1 MILYP
6 LPGELYV
13 DFHRRLKEA
22 TEKAGGIP
30 ADPDWM
36 GGDTEESRAFC
47 GQDEM
52 GRFTYGND
60 CGDEDGIPDGAKQRT
75 PTKAGKKGGGKKAA
89 PKLEQPEVERPG
101 LPKED
106 RWQPGNSLRDVHQEV
121 IEGKVTV
128 RSPDGKKIESTQI
141 PDAYKSPFAGREF
154 ISGTQVAEFL
164 CKKNDEERGRI
175 ITTTAPLGERDFEY
189 MASSIANEVQKAMD
203 RGVGHV
209 FYSPEEQKKQLD
221 SYAKVQPL
229 IFGGKT
235 ASGVDLDPETTRFM
249 WNAMIAI
256 TSVGATPRENVTRT
270 DQILTPIF
278 NDSDPANTRIPHPRA
293 KMSGTAGP
301 GIIRS
306 MGRMQKIVDK
316 LGEGDQ
322 AAGWKKMAELF
333 DGPPMRAGDLTKF
346 FNKLGIEGKWAPS
359 GTAVDDIVPR
369 FSVFGPK
376 VGAYFANNRGTEEN
390 GGWDFVTAD
399 LWWSRTWGRASGE
412 VMQQQSLSLASDH
425 GKALDKMVKKI
436 KDGELGS
443 IDRETFAADAKHMA
457 KTGTI
462 PASIEAWA
470 EEKLKAYSGMSFKAP
485 TDRETNMYRL
495 AKVICANTVS
505 TIAAPKGARMRTNM
519 GAVAREVSKRV
530 GIPVAFLQDV
540 LWQNEQDMWGTL
552 GARTT
557 TAPGVPSILST
568 RVEQIVSG
576 EIVRRKP
583 WETSGQIDD
592 EEDRSSNNLDDEYG
606 RQDFGAIEQLLFEA
620 DMAEVSDDD
629 FVNAFLE
636 TMTVDSD
643 KESRSACE
651 KQADGKFATGN
662 DCAAGDGLP
671 IDRTWKKSDEQL
683 VWDSESLSSS
693 PPAKSL
699 ASARAVLIPAGRTLG
714 KSLRILGVS
723 MDDVVKVG
731 GSSGP
736 DSDVVIGHGDMK
748 NLMNLVDGEGEVES
762 EPSGMVTIL
771 GKRDVM
777 GIKSAV
783 SAGVTIWRDAEDED
797 KLKVFYEFIG
807 VSPEAQEKASIAVG
821 RGMMKGV
828 VDSITSAA
836 KMGADEVTMF
846 AAGNERHKEFKGYR
860 IWPRV
865 GFDGVIPR
873 NLITHTWTLQRGFFN
888 SYGSEIPREALS
900 PQAKKEIASGKLT
913 IQALYETP
921 AGQKWWE
928 SHGGPMEMKFKP
940 GEKSSPG
947 WKRFVKYRD
956 RLSSRSLD
964 DLWEA
969 FCGESDLESR
979 AFCPTGK
986 DGGVNNSCG
995 SEGVS
1000 GPLKGWGKTD
1010 KTERYTPD
1018 EKSFSGSKYINEI
1031 KIDEPKKVREVL
1043 DAVKMT
1049 LSEAIQAS
1057 GSPGEAI
1064 AKAGG
1069 KPIKIAMA
1077 REGSGVTIDW
1087 SVEGGGA
1094 EATRHIS
1101 PDGKGGVRLG
1111 MGGFFIDSPELRGKG
1126 IALDALARSISNPS
1140 VSILYMSA
1148 ERFDTPGPMMM
1159 IGYKHWPKYG
1169 FNAPISLVEKVT
1181 KKSGGVPKQF
1191 SKCKDLLDVYATP
1204 GGPEW
1209 WAENGSS
1216 IHLDFDNRQRS
1227 KSRDVLLKVIRDSR
1241 DKFGGG

>member
-1 MILYP
+1 
-6 LPGELYV
+6 
-13 DFHRRLKEA
+13 
-22 TEKAGGIP
+22 
-30 ADPDWM
+30 
-36 GGDTEESRAFC
+36 
-47 GQDEM
+47 
-52 GRFTYGND
+52 
-60 CGDEDGIPDGAKQRT
+60 
-75 PTKAGKKGGGKKAA
+75 
-89 PKLEQPEVERPG
+89 
-101 LPKED
+101 
-106 RWQPGNSLRDVHQEV
+106 V

-189 MASSIANEVQKAMD
+189 MVASIANEAQKAMD
-203 RGVGHV
+203 RGVGHI

-278 NDSDPANTRIPHPRA
+278 NDSDPANTRIPHPRVA
-293 KMSGTAGP
+293 MSGTAGP
-301 GIIRS
+301 GIVRS
-306 MGRMQKIVDK
+306 MARMQKIVDK

-322 AAGWKKMAELF
+322 AVGWKKMAELF

-436 KDGELGS
+436 KDEELGS
-443 IDRETFAADAKHMA
+443 VDRETFTADAKHMA

-470 EEKLKAYSGMSFKAP
+470 EEKLKAYSGMGFKAP

-530 GIPVAFLQDV
+530 GIPVAFVQDV

-576 EIVRRKP
+576 EIRRRKP

-671 IDRTWKKSDEQL
+671 IDRTWKKSDDQL

-964 DLWEA
+964 DLWQV
-969 FCGESDLESR
+969 FCGDSDLERR
-979 AFCPTGK
+979 AFCPTGE
-986 DGGVNNSCG
+986 GGGEDNSCPPSDKG
-995 SEGVS
+995 ESKPSDDSKEQTPGKDSWARGFAKKAFRGDDVS
-1000 GPLKGWGKTD
+1000 KVLSPYVANHVGIL
-1010 KTERYTPD
+1010 E
-1018 EKSFSGSKYINEI
+1018 
-1031 KIDEPKKVREVL
+1031 IDEPVKIKALADRY
-1043 DAVKMT
+1043 KMT
-1049 LSEAIQAS
+1049 IDEVVLACGFPGKSVAAAGEAPGRIRIVRSMDDTILINWDTRDGSEAS
-1057 GSPGEAI
+1057 
-1064 AKAGG
+1064 
-1069 KPIKIAMA
+1069 
-1077 REGSGVTIDW
+1077 RELFL
-1087 SVEGGGA
+1087 
-1094 EATRHIS
+1094 
-1101 PDGKGGVRLG
+1101 DGKGNLALK
-1111 MGGFFIDSPELRGKG
+1111 MEGFFIDESGPLRGKG
-1126 IALDALARSISNPS
+1126 IALDALARSLSNR
-1140 VSILYMSA
+1140 SIRTATMDGGRRDES
-1148 ERFDTPGPMMM
+1148 GHMNM
-1159 IGYKHWPKYG
+1159 IGYRHWPKYG
-1169 FNAPISLVEKVT
+1169 FNASMEAVAAVVA
-1181 KKSGGVPKQF
+1181 KKSVEVPKEF
-1191 SKCKDLLDVYATP
+1191 EKCKDLLDVYATP
-1204 GGPEW
+1204 GGQKW
-1209 WAENGSS
+1209 WAENGDE
-1216 IHLDFDNRQRS
+1216 IKLVFDNS
-1227 KSRDVLLKVIRDSR
+1227 SNNTKSRATLDNAIRKAR
-1241 DKFGGG
+1241 DKFGGK